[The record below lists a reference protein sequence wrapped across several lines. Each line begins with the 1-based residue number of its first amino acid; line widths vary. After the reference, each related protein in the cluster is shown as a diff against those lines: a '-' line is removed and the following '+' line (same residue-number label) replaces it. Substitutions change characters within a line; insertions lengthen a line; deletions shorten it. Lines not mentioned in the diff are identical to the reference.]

1 MDEIN
6 ENVISFVSK
15 DVYTLKLL
23 YMAMVSINMNIYF
36 IFLLENNINHILRYY
51 LTV

>member
-23 YMAMVSINMNIYF
+23 YMAMVFINMNIKLFIKVGLNWYF
-36 IFLLENNINHILRYY
+36 Y
-51 LTV
+51 

>member
-23 YMAMVSINMNIYF
+23 YMAMVSINMNIK
-36 IFLLENNINHILRYY
+36 LLI
-51 LTV
+51 

>member
-6 ENVISFVSK
+6 ENVISFACK

-23 YMAMVSINMNIYF
+23 YMAMVSINININMNIKLFIKVGLMWYF
-36 IFLLENNINHILRYY
+36 Y
-51 LTV
+51 